1 MNANL
6 KWIAS
11 AIVATVA
18 LSACSSTGSTKPAP
32 AKQPAQAKAQPA
44 PQQAQATSGPQT
56 VKVDSID
63 STKEVA
69 YKCGAKGEEKLTVM
83 YGVKN
88 NQLVAAQVRFKNELT
103 PNLFRVVGANNQN
116 IFWGEN
122 VAWFAEKATP
132 ANVDKVDGNMLTIR
146 GTTQVNGKTEVVDQ
160 IVTRGCSLDKTA
172 TARLKK

>member
-18 LSACSSTGSTKPAP
+18 LSACSSTGSTKPAS
-32 AKQPAQAKAQPA
+32 AKQPTQEQVVAQ
-44 PQQAQATSGPQT
+44 QQAASGPQT

-69 YKCGAKGEEKLTVM
+69 YKCGPKGEEKLTVM

-103 PNLFRVVGANNQN
+103 PNLFRVVGANDQN

>member
-11 AIVATVA
+11 ALAATVA
-18 LSACSSTGSTKPAP
+18 LSACSSTGTKPTP
-32 AKQPAQAKAQPA
+32 AKQPAQTQAQPA
-44 PQQAQATSGPQT
+44 QQQAQAASGPQT

-103 PNLFRVVGANNQN
+103 PNLFRVIGANDQN

-132 ANVDKVDGNMLTIR
+132 ANVDKVDGGMLTIR
-146 GTTQVNGKTEVVDQ
+146 GTTQVNGKAEVVDQ
-160 IVTRGCSLDKTA
+160 IVTRGCLLDKTA